1 MYHILDTE
9 TAGFSGGVVELAYLR
24 VDSALNVLESFV
36 SRCNPQRKIDA
47 GAYAVHGISD
57 KDVASAPTLAELAL
71 RLPERIDMIAH
82 NCVTGDHE
90 VLTPAGWKRF
100 DALQGSTEAAVW
112 NVDGTIEFESCA
124 LVHKDYSG
132 DLICYNSLFHTGR
145 YTPDHRVYYSRASKL
160 LDSGLASWEVSS
172 AREYSRLG
180 LNSTV
185 IPTAGV
191 LSGVS
196 GLPLSLMEIRL
207 LEAIRADA
215 NIGSGRNL
223 VKWNLV
229 KPRKIERLRHLLL
242 ACGVPFSE
250 KLDSR
255 PGAKKPVAR
264 FGLLDCDFRRV
275 AIEILCREGAKQLG
289 SWVLELSTEQRE
301 VLLDEISYWDGRY
314 VPPTDR
320 KAKQIVLTTANR
332 SEAEWVQI
340 LSVVTG
346 RCSAVFLDMP
356 NTRGFSRS
364 DGKLSKVTI
373 RKNPYAK
380 TINPSHRE
388 SFNGIVYCLTTSTG
402 AFLVRRGGKVWVT
415 GNCSFDSRMIHPH
428 ISVGRSLC
436 TLALSRTHIKGTSNH
451 KLSTLR
457 TELKLPEQKD
467 HSALGDVYTTLA
479 LLKYIV
485 DLTGVTVET
494 HFQRLNKPRMLS
506 EMPFGKFKGV
516 PMLDVPA
523 DYRKWLI
530 NQDIDRDLKYTL
542 ERLEAV

>member
-1 MYHILDTE
+1 MYYILDTE
-9 TAGFSGGVVELAYLR
+9 TAGLSGGVVELAWLR
-24 VDSALNVLESFV
+24 VDSALNVQESFV

-57 KDVASAPTLAELAL
+57 ADVASAPVLAELATL
-71 RLPERIDMIAH
+71 LPEQIDMIAH

-90 VLTPAGWKRF
+90 VLTPTGWRRF
-100 DALQGSTEAAVW
+100 DALQDAAEVAVW
-112 NVDGTIEFESCA
+112 NVDGTVKFESCA
-124 LVHKDYSG
+124 LVRKDYSG

-145 YTPDHRVYYSRASKL
+145 YTPDHRMYYSRAAKL
-160 LDSGLASWEVSS
+160 LDRGFASWEVSP

-191 LSGVS
+191 LSGVN

-215 NIGSGRNL
+215 TIPQTKNQVR
-223 VKWNLV
+223 WNLV
-229 KPRKIERLRHLLL
+229 KPRKVERLRHLLL

-255 PGAKKPVAR
+255 AGAKKPVAR
-264 FGLLDCDFRRV
+264 FSLLDCDFRRV

-301 VLLDEISYWDGRY
+301 VLLDEIAYWDSY
-314 VPPTDR
+314 YIPSTDR
-320 KAKQIVLTTANR
+320 RAKQIALTTANSR
-332 SEAEWVQI
+332 EAEWVQI
-340 LSVVTG
+340 LSVISG
-346 RCSAVFLDMP
+346 RGSAVSLDIP
-356 NTRGFSRS
+356 NTRGFSTA
-364 DGKLSKVTI
+364 DGKLSRVSI
-373 RKNPYAK
+373 RKNAYVK
-380 TINPSHRE
+380 TISSPSVE
-388 SFNGIVYCLTTSTG
+388 PFNGIVYCLATSTG
-402 AFLVRRGGKVWVT
+402 AFLVRREGKVWIT
-415 GNCSFDSRMIHPH
+415 GNCSFDARIISPH

-451 KLSTLR
+451 KLPTLR
-457 TELKLPEQKD
+457 TELNLPEQKD

-479 LLKYIV
+479 LLKHIV
-485 DLTGVTVET
+485 NLTGISVET
-494 HFQRLNKPRMLS
+494 HFQRFNKPRMLS

-516 PMLDVPA
+516 AMLDVPA
-523 DYRKWLI
+523 DYRKWLAA
-530 NQDIDRDLKYTL
+530 QDIDRDLKYTL
-542 ERLEAV
+542 ERLDSL